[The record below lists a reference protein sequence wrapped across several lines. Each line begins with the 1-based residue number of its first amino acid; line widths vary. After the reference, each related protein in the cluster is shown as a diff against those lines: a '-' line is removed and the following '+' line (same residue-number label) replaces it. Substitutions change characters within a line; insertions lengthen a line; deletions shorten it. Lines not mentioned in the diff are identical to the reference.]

1 MNKNATSLHLF
12 QAFGVELEY
21 MIVDRDT
28 LHIKPIADELLKDM
42 LGAYGNDY
50 VNQEISWSNELV
62 SHVIEI
68 KSTPPTKDMYVQAQQ
83 FAANIK
89 EINQRLEKYNAR
101 LMPTAA
107 HPWMDPHKETVLWKH
122 DNHDIYDAYNRIF
135 DCKGHGWSNLQST
148 HLNLPFSG
156 DNEFARLHAAIRL
169 VLPIIPALAAS
180 SPILEGTFSGVM
192 DKRLDYYEKNQQA
205 IPQLTGRVIPDT
217 VNSQEE
223 YQRIIYDPIAKA
235 IAPHDPDKILEPLW
249 LNSRGA
255 IARFERGAIEI
266 RIIDIQEC
274 PEADLAVL
282 TAIACLLRALVED
295 KYEDFEEQ
303 TLWDTNELY
312 DVYKD
317 VVKNAQG
324 ALITNRG
331 YLQVF
336 GIEEHSTDTQYIW
349 RHIIQQLM
357 VWYPDEMT
365 PFVENLNIIIE
376 QGTLSQRIIKTL
388 GTDFPPEDL
397 QQTYRQLCHCLENN
411 TMFVL

>member
-1 MNKNATSLHLF
+1 
-12 QAFGVELEY
+12 
-21 MIVDRDT
+21 
-28 LHIKPIADELLKDM
+28 
-42 LGAYGNDY
+42 
-50 VNQEISWSNELV
+50 
-62 SHVIEI
+62 
-68 KSTPPTKDMYVQAQQ
+68 MYVQAQQ

-122 DNHDIYDAYNRIF
+122 DNRDIYDTYNRIF

-148 HLNLPFSG
+148 HLNLPFTG
-156 DNEFARLHAAIRL
+156 DDEFARLHAAIRL

-180 SPILEGTFSGVM
+180 SPILEGKFSGVM

-205 IPQLTGRVIPDT
+205 IPQLTGQVIPDT
-217 VNSQEE
+217 VSSQQE

-235 IAPHDPDKILEPLW
+235 IAPHDPDKILEPVW

-274 PEADLAVL
+274 PAADLAVL
-282 TAIACLLRALVED
+282 TAIACLLRALTED

-303 TLWDTNELY
+303 TLWATADLY
-312 DVYKD
+312 AVYRD
-317 VVKNAQG
+317 VVRNAQG
-324 ALITNRG
+324 ALITNRD

-336 GIEEHSTDTQYIW
+336 GIEQHSTDAQYVW
-349 RHIIQQLM
+349 RHIIKQLL

-376 QGTLSQRIIKTL
+376 QGTLSQRIVKAL
-388 GTDFPPEDL
+388 GTDFSQEDL
-397 QQTYRQLCHCLENN
+397 QQTYRQLCHCLESN